1 MKISLGITDYGY
13 YTNKKK
19 KINSAQKTGLFSMP
33 SFKSITAGGNV
44 LKAEV
49 YEAFEKFKTRN
60 AQPFK
65 NLPTEEIDK
74 IFKIFSVFEENFICS
89 KDAIEE
95 VLQEKKPAIDN
106 LYNLVSRFKSDKI
119 SLGYLLPLLNLGRN
133 NEQKKI
139 DFKVIE
145 EILDFRNK
153 AVENKHLLDTYK
165 KKTLIREVDEL
176 LLRSPIPTYKT
187 LKVLGEQAFIYSF
200 KEKRDNVVNYISELG
215 LKEIRF
221 NTLRNLKAIT
231 NPKHLHEFKELEH
244 YIKNLKQSLKK
255 ADSTESDKI
264 KQEINKASSI
274 RNSILKR
281 ALKDPKD
288 ILESALIVSALDN
301 NGLHDEALNIIPLL
315 TQKSKDGIE
324 KLNRYLN
331 KTLYEFYK
339 LDPASEELLQTLDFT
354 HSKYLMKLFYA
365 RRDFK
370 ENFSKLLK
378 LINIETKKGKTIPE
392 VLDDLNHNKIT
403 REEFGALGLNYDA
416 WSKANPNLKFETK
429 TQDGNVLKV
438 QKVDMDNIT
447 HSIFLGE
454 DACCCTK
461 TNGSYARS
469 AVSYITSKMIQAL
482 EFYHNDIPIGN
493 TMCYLAKVGGEV
505 SLILDNIEIK
515 PQYQSNLDT
524 LIKKL
529 IKQYTKKLAQDIGK
543 PDMPVY
549 LSARRNDIST
559 HSYKTGIQDI
569 SIIGNSGS
577 DLIYFDF
584 KDSDISI
591 NDSSRNFENVR
602 LHQISEKGPEFKK
615 ICTNDYIIGSSE
627 LYINFPIDL
636 QFD

>member
-1 MKISLGITDYGY
+1 MKVSLGITDYGY

-19 KINSAQKTGLFSMP
+19 NINSVKKTEHFSMP
-33 SFKSITAGGNV
+33 SFKSVTAGGNV
-44 LKAEV
+44 LKAEI
-49 YEAFEKFKTRN
+49 YEAFETFKTRN
-60 AQPFK
+60 AQFFK
-65 NLPTEEIDK
+65 KLSAEEIDK
-74 IFKIFSVFEENFICS
+74 IFKIFSVFEENFICT

-95 VLQEKKPAIDN
+95 VLHEKNPPIDA
-106 LYNLVSRFKSDKI
+106 LYNLVSRFKTDKI
-119 SLGYLLPLLNLGRN
+119 AFGYILPITNFGRD

-139 DFKVIE
+139 NFKIIE
-145 EILDFRNK
+145 ELLDFRKK
-153 AVENKHLLDTYK
+153 AVENRHLLDTYK
-165 KKTLIREVDEL
+165 KKTLIREIDEL
-176 LLRSPIPTYKT
+176 LLRNPSPTYNT
-187 LKVLGEQAFIYSF
+187 LQILGEQAFIYSF
-200 KEKRDNVVNYISELG
+200 KEKRDNVVDYISELG
-215 LKEIRF
+215 LKEVRF
-221 NTLRNLKAIT
+221 NTLRNLRAIT
-231 NPKHLHEFKELEH
+231 NPKHLYEFKELER

-255 ADSTESDKI
+255 ANSTESDKI
-264 KQEINKASSI
+264 IQEINKASAL
-274 RNSILKR
+274 RNTILR
-281 ALKDPKD
+281 RSLKDPKD

-301 NGLHDEALNIIPLL
+301 NGLHDEAFNIIPLL
-315 TQKSKDGIE
+315 TPKNKEDKE

-339 LDPASEELLQTLDFT
+339 LEPTSEELLETLDFT

-370 ENFSKLLK
+370 ESFTALLK
-378 LINIETKKGKTIPE
+378 VISTETKKGKTIPE
-392 VLDDLNHNKIT
+392 ILDNLRHNKIT
-403 REEFGALGLNYDA
+403 KEEFEALGLNYDA
-416 WSKANPNLKFETK
+416 WCKTNPDLKFETK
-429 TQDGNVLKV
+429 IQDGNVLKV
-438 QKVDMDNIT
+438 QKVDMNNIV
-447 HSIFLGE
+447 HSLFLGE

-515 PQYQSNLDT
+515 PQYQSSLDEP
-524 LIKKL
+524 IKKL
-529 IKQYTKKLAQDIGK
+529 IKEYTKRLAQNIGK

-559 HSYKTGIQDI
+559 HGYRTGIQDI

-577 DLIYFDF
+577 DLVYFDF
-584 KDSDISI
+584 RDSDINI
-591 NDSSRNFENVR
+591 NNSSRDFENVR

-615 ICTNDYIIGSSE
+615 VCTNGYIIGSSE
-627 LYINFPIDL
+627 LYINFPIDP